1 MLPDRIEYV
10 ACHKNK
16 VNESTITSSLK
27 TYVKKLLKLWKLF
40 LFLKFPCV
48 HLHPIMR
55 EKIIQKSAELFLTL
69 GFKSVTMDDIANEMG
84 ISKKTI
90 YVHFENK
97 TKLVEAVTF
106 SLFENICD
114 GIDCICDASHNP
126 IEELYDIK
134 MYVMNY
140 LKNEKTSPQHQ
151 LKKYY
156 PQIFQRLQLKQFEK
170 MHVSVKESI
179 QNGVDTGLFRPNIDV
194 DFISRMYFN
203 GMSGI
208 KDETI
213 FPSQNFTMDYLMES
227 YLEYHLR
234 AIVTDK
240 GLKILNKFINNQS

>member
-1 MLPDRIEYV
+1 
-10 ACHKNK
+10 
-16 VNESTITSSLK
+16 
-27 TYVKKLLKLWKLF
+27 
-40 LFLKFPCV
+40 
-48 HLHPIMR
+48 MR
-55 EKIIQKSAELFLTL
+55 DKIINTSTELFLNL

-106 SLFENICD
+106 NVFENICD
-114 GIDCICDASHNP
+114 GIDCICNASHNP

-134 MYVMNY
+134 MFVMNY
-140 LKNEKTSPQHQ
+140 LKNERTSPQYQ

-170 MHVSVKESI
+170 MHISVKESI
-179 QNGVDTGLFRPNIDV
+179 QKGVDTGLFRSNIDV

-208 KDETI
+208 KDVSI
-213 FPSQNFTMDYLMES
+213 FPQELFSMEYLMEN

-234 AIVTDK
+234 AICSEK
-240 GLKILNKFINNQS
+240 GLQTLTKFINNHS